1 MWVMNYVS
9 FHYMRCTYRNSRQ
22 VFIPGGTHGATAG
35 VTILRRETRKILVD
49 PPTVAFI
56 HDHGTDKPKSAQRF
70 SMPHQE
76 AIMKHDTIREKAA
89 SILAGIGHEGDS
101 VIVPD
106 ELDGF
111 FGETTCTGSRDG
123 YTDMFTVRALD
134 MISAG
139 NVPVKPHDRA
149 DFQEMLSSA
158 MDDNNGALRKWAH
171 SNSERA
177 RFLQMAQRE
186 YGPIF
191 DGSELLLIAYLIEE
205 RDTFSIVKAALE
217 RTPA

>member
-1 MWVMNYVS
+1 M
-9 FHYMRCTYRNSRQ
+9 
-22 VFIPGGTHGATAG
+22 
-35 VTILRRETRKILVD
+35 
-49 PPTVAFI
+49 
-56 HDHGTDKPKSAQRF
+56 TDDS
-70 SMPHQE
+70 
-76 AIMKHDTIREKAA
+76 IREKAA
-89 SILAGIGHEGDS
+89 RILESIEYEGDR

-149 DFQEMLSSA
+149 DFQGMLSSA
-158 MDDNNGALRKWAH
+158 MDDNNAALRRWAH

-186 YGPIF
+186 FGPIF
-191 DGSELLLIAYLIEE
+191 DGSELLLVAYLIEE

-217 RTPA
+217 RPPA